1 MLIRIVC
8 GIPFE
13 EKVIWRDLS
22 VFDWLD
28 KLDIKDLRVDIVT
41 VVGWDDKMFW
51 KEDFDNSSAVC
62 CNRVPKRTRF
72 YGGWVTSW
80 VFSYYRSICF
90 ICWNSLVR

>member
-62 CNRVPKRTRF
+62 CYRLPKWTRF

-80 VFSYYRSICF
+80 VFSYYRSFCF
-90 ICWNSLVR
+90 ICCNILVR